1 MQDMDAVIQVTSEG
15 ALLDQGLQWRIRR
28 TDQTKIHRHI
38 LRTPH
43 RPQLFILKH
52 TQQLGL
58 QTGRHGIHF
67 VKEQCAAIRFAQQA
81 SMVACRASEC
91 PTLVAEQFSFGE

>member
-38 LRTPH
+38 LRAAH
-43 RPQLFILKH
+43 RPQFLFFED

-58 QTGRHGIHF
+58 QTGRHCIHF
-67 VKEQCAAIRFAQQA
+67 VEEQCAAIRFAQQA
-81 SMVACRASEC
+81 SMVACRAREC